1 MDAVL
6 PGNKLRPHVK
16 AFKSTA
22 MARRLADGGHTGF
35 CAATPLEIEG
45 MARAGLGNDLLL
57 ANESLDVARLGALAD
72 AANITIA
79 VDSDTTLDAAIAGGI
94 RSVLI
99 DVEITIGSKRVS
111 TTGGGG

>member
-1 MDAVL
+1 MPNELDPTTTDDLQTPALVVESSIFDANCAAMDAVL

-45 MARAGLGNDLLL
+45 MVRAGRWL
-57 ANESLDVARLGALAD
+57 
-72 AANITIA
+72 
-79 VDSDTTLDAAIAGGI
+79 TTPTSPL
-94 RSVLI
+94 RSTQTPHSTQPSP
-99 DVEITIGSKRVS
+99 EGSEAC
-111 TTGGGG
+111 